1 MSDMTLTLSVPALRE
16 LAGDLSGSI
25 VVPGDDD
32 WNDARQAWNLAVD
45 QQPAAV
51 ALPETADDVAA
62 IVRAAADLG
71 LRVAAQTTGHNAG
84 PLSNAP
90 LDDTILLRTSAM
102 RGVTIDAE
110 NRCAR
115 VEAGAVWAEVVEPAA
130 RVGLAAL
137 AGSAADVGVAG
148 YVLGGG
154 LSWLARA
161 KGLAANHVL
170 AFEVVTA
177 DGERRTVDAEH
188 DAELFWAL
196 RGGGG
201 DFAVVTAIHLRLFPI
216 TSVQAGALLWPAER
230 AEAVLSAWRQW
241 TRTVPDELTSVGRIL
256 HLPPMPELPP
266 HLAGRSL
273 VAIEAVSLLDAELTA
288 ALLAPLR
295 ALAPEIDTFHE
306 TPMTDLHLLHMDP
319 PGPVPGMGD
328 GMLLETVDADA
339 LAAMVEATG
348 AGSGTALLSMELRH
362 LGGAL
367 SPDRAPADGGAVA
380 AFDAEFA
387 AFAVGIAPHPQA
399 AAAVHASLARVMTAL
414 APWRAAQSYI
424 NFVESSRA
432 ADEMWDDGL
441 DRLRAVKSA
450 YDPQRVIRSNHPVD

>member
-1 MSDMTLTLSVPALRE
+1 MSDMTLTLPAPALRE
-16 LAGDLSGSI
+16 LAGDLSGTI

-32 WNDARQAWNLAVD
+32 WNDARRAWNLAVD

-51 ALPETADDVAA
+51 ALPETAADVAA
-62 IVRAAADLG
+62 IVRTAAGLG
-71 LRVAAQTTGHNAG
+71 LRVAAQTTGHNAA
-84 PLSNAP
+84 PLAHAP

-102 RGVTIDAE
+102 RAVAIDAG
-110 NRCAR
+110 NRRAR
-115 VEAGAVWAEVVEPAA
+115 VEAGAIWADVVEPAA

-201 DFAVVTAIHLRLFPI
+201 DFAVVTAIYLRLFPI
-216 TSVQAGALLWPAER
+216 TAVQAGALLWPAER
-230 AEAVLSAWRQW
+230 AEAVLAAWRQW
-241 TRTVPDELTSVGRIL
+241 TQTAPDEITSVGRIL

-273 VAIEAVSLLDAELTA
+273 VAIEAVSLLDADLTA

-295 ALAPEIDTFHE
+295 ALAPEIDTVRE
-306 TPMTDLHLLHMDP
+306 TPMSDLHLLHMDP

-328 GMLLETVDADA
+328 GILLETVDAEA
-339 LAAMVEATG
+339 LGAMIEAAG

-362 LGGAL
+362 
-367 SPDRAPADGGAVA
+367 
-380 AFDAEFA
+380 
-387 AFAVGIAPHPQA
+387 
-399 AAAVHASLARVMTAL
+399 
-414 APWRAAQSYI
+414 
-424 NFVESSRA
+424 
-432 ADEMWDDGL
+432 
-441 DRLRAVKSA
+441 
-450 YDPQRVIRSNHPVD
+450 